1 MLLTH
6 LKTARQAL
14 KSQRDEPAK
23 TTLSQREY
31 EFQPG
36 YLEIVE
42 RPPAPWT
49 KRLAIGITCLLLAIL
64 TWSVIGRLDIHAQA
78 SGKLIVS
85 SNSKVVQAAEP
96 GEITTIN
103 VADGQHV
110 KAGEVLINLN
120 PVGVQAEIRELQEQ
134 LTFQQLESARL
145 QALLS
150 EQPLAT
156 FVPPETASLQQ
167 INTARAFLSSE
178 WRDISTQLDNYAS
191 QLKVNEADR
200 QARQNELNE
209 LEKLQ
214 SNARR
219 RLEASKTLADVKQF
233 ALMELLQ
240 LESELLEVRRLS
252 SEKQGEFDVLAGQV
266 KSLENQRDNFTAKT
280 RRENLEKLSQ
290 SQGTLA
296 VLKQKLVQAR
306 EKYRQHN
313 LTAPVDGVVQQLA
326 VHTLGGVVQAAQQL
340 MVIVPDEVPLE
351 AEVMVLNKDV
361 GFVYAGQSVEIKID
375 AFPYTRYGTI
385 KGEVAHVSRDAVE
398 NEQLGLVFPAKV
410 LINSS
415 TILVED
421 KQVPLQ
427 AGMSINGEIRT
438 GDRRV
443 IDYLLSPIQQYQS
456 EAMGER

>member
-14 KSQRDEPAK
+14 KSQCNEPAK
-23 TTLSQREY
+23 MTLSQREY

-49 KRLAIGITCLLLAIL
+49 KRLATGITCLLLAIL
-64 TWSVIGRLDIHAQA
+64 AWSVIGRLDIHAQA

-103 VADGQHV
+103 VADGQQV
-110 KAGEVLINLN
+110 KAGEVLISLN

-134 LTFQQLESARL
+134 FTFQQLESARL
-145 QALLS
+145 QALLT
-150 EQPLAT
+150 QTPLENFIA
-156 FVPPETASLQQ
+156 PDSASGQQ
-167 INTARAFLSSE
+167 VSTARAFLTSE

-214 SNARR
+214 SNAQR

-252 SEKQGEFDVLAGQV
+252 SEKQGEFDVLAAQV
-266 KSLENQRDNFTAKT
+266 KSLENQRDNFIAKT

-313 LTAPVDGVVQQLA
+313 LIAPVDGVVQQLA

-361 GFVYAGQSVEIKID
+361 GFVYAGQGVEIKID

-385 KGEVAHVSRDAVE
+385 KGEVAHISRDAVE

-415 TILVED
+415 TILVDD